1 MPKRMV
7 RTMDKTVS
15 GFLERNL
22 PKFKDDI
29 NISFSNS
36 DKDFF
41 SITAC
46 ENKVNITAN
55 NYISAFHG
63 LYEYLKNYCNV
74 QLSWCGNKNIEIDKL
89 TMFDGTFSKTID
101 QKYRVYLN
109 YCTLDYSMCW
119 WDFEKWEKEIDFMAM
134 NGINMTLA
142 VVGAEAVLYETLL
155 SFNFSKEE
163 ALDCISGPSFWAWQL
178 MTNIIGYL
186 PPKSEKYVYERLEL
200 GKKILNRLVEFG
212 IQPIQQGFSGHAP
225 TAVKEKFPN
234 ANVLMQRGWCN
245 YPKTAQIDPLDP
257 FFKEFGTKYLETLE
271 SLMGNYHFIACD
283 PFHEST
289 PPKSSKEYLI
299 QVGRVINSV
308 YESFDSE
315 SVWVMQA
322 WTMREHIVKA
332 VPKNRI
338 LILDLNSEKTPA
350 NKNMWGYPVVSGM
363 LHNFG
368 GKNAMQGKLKKH
380 CKNKYLELKEN
391 GANVV
396 GSGMFMEGI
405 EQNPVIYDLQFELLT
420 SSKKI
425 DWSNWLDNYIL
436 RRYKKYSTTLRKAW
450 NLLLETCYKDDGY
463 EENAVG
469 STLAS
474 RPQMMPKMTGPCCY
488 SKVYYDTE
496 KFEKAV
502 ALFLSVSDE
511 FKDSDGYQYDLCD
524 LMRQALSNRFYTN
537 QKAFAKAHFWRK
549 LSKVKEI
556 SEKQLDLLLDLD
568 NLTSYRSEMC
578 LSRWICDAQKLA
590 TDDEERKYFDMNA
603 RTLITLWGDVNA
615 STSALYD
622 YSWRE
627 WSGLIK
633 EYYYVRWSMFYK
645 EVIEHMENHKRLVIK
660 NGNNYVSRARYLN
673 YDFGRKLGKFE
684 LEWGKTYKE
693 YEYPVDKDTV
703 DISKKLAEKWNIG

>member
-1 MPKRMV
+1 
-7 RTMDKTVS
+7 MDKTVS

-163 ALDCISGPSFWAWQL
+163 ALNCISGPSFWAWQL

-212 IQPIQQGFSGHAP
+212 IQPIQQGFSSHVP

-380 CKNKYLELKEN
+380 CKNRYLELKEN

-511 FKDSDGYQYDLCD
+511 YKDSDGYQYDLCD

-660 NGNNYVSRARYLN
+660 NGNDYVSRARYLN

>member
-1 MPKRMV
+1 
-7 RTMDKTVS
+7 MDKTVS

-163 ALDCISGPSFWAWQL
+163 ALNCISGPSFWAWQL

-212 IQPIQQGFSGHAP
+212 IQPIQQGFSGHVP

-350 NKNMWGYPVVSGM
+350 NKNIWGYPVVSGM

-380 CKNKYLELKEN
+380 CQNKYLKLKEN

-660 NGNNYVSRARYLN
+660 NGNDYVSRARYLN

>member
-1 MPKRMV
+1 
-7 RTMDKTVS
+7 MDKTVS

-212 IQPIQQGFSGHAP
+212 IQPIQQGFSGHVP

-234 ANVLMQRGWCN
+234 ANVLMQKGWCN

-511 FKDSDGYQYDLCD
+511 YKDSDGYQYDLCD

-568 NLTSYRSEMC
+568 SLTSYRSEMC

-660 NGNNYVSRARYLN
+660 NGNDYVSRARYLN

>member
-163 ALDCISGPSFWAWQL
+163 ALNCISGPSFWAWQL

-212 IQPIQQGFSGHAP
+212 IQPIQQGFSGHVP

-234 ANVLMQRGWCN
+234 ENVLMQRGWCN

-315 SVWVMQA
+315 SVWVIQA

-338 LILDLNSEKTPA
+338 LILDLNSKKTPA

-405 EQNPVIYDLQFELLT
+405 EQNPIIYDLQFELLT

-660 NGNNYVSRARYLN
+660 NGNDYVSRARYLN

>member
-163 ALDCISGPSFWAWQL
+163 ALNCISGPSFWAWQL

-212 IQPIQQGFSGHAP
+212 IQPIQQGFSSHVP

-380 CKNKYLELKEN
+380 CKNRYLELKEN

-511 FKDSDGYQYDLCD
+511 YKDSDGYQYDLCD

-660 NGNNYVSRARYLN
+660 NGNDYVSRARYLN

>member
-163 ALDCISGPSFWAWQL
+163 ALNCISGPSFWAWQL

-212 IQPIQQGFSGHAP
+212 IQPIQQGFSGHVP

-350 NKNMWGYPVVSGM
+350 NKNIWGYPVVSGM

-380 CKNKYLELKEN
+380 CQNKYLKLKEN

-660 NGNNYVSRARYLN
+660 NGNDYVSRARYLN

>member
-163 ALDCISGPSFWAWQL
+163 ALNCISGPSFWAWQL

-212 IQPIQQGFSGHAP
+212 IQPIQQGFSGHVP

-511 FKDSDGYQYDLCD
+511 YMDSDGYQYDLCD

-660 NGNNYVSRARYLN
+660 NGNDYVSRARYLN

>member
-163 ALDCISGPSFWAWQL
+163 ALNCISGPSFWAWQL

-212 IQPIQQGFSGHAP
+212 IQPIQQGFSGHVP

-234 ANVLMQRGWCN
+234 ENVLMQRGWCN

-338 LILDLNSEKTPA
+338 LILDLNSKKTPA

-405 EQNPVIYDLQFELLT
+405 EQNPIIYDLQFELLT

-660 NGNNYVSRARYLN
+660 NGNDYVSRARYLN

>member
-1 MPKRMV
+1 
-7 RTMDKTVS
+7 MDKTVS

-212 IQPIQQGFSGHAP
+212 IQPIQQGFSGHVP

-234 ANVLMQRGWCN
+234 ANVLMQKGWCN

-436 RRYKKYSTTLRKAW
+436 RRYKKYSTTLKKAW

-511 FKDSDGYQYDLCD
+511 YKDSDGYQYDLCD

-568 NLTSYRSEMC
+568 SLTSYRSEMC

-590 TDDEERKYFDMNA
+590 TDDEKRKYFDMNA

-660 NGNNYVSRARYLN
+660 NGNDYVSRARYLN

>member
-163 ALDCISGPSFWAWQL
+163 ALNCISGPSFWAWQL

-212 IQPIQQGFSGHAP
+212 IQPIQQGFSGHVP

-234 ANVLMQRGWCN
+234 ANVLMQKGWCN

-380 CKNKYLELKEN
+380 CQNKYLELKEN

-488 SKVYYDTE
+488 SKVYYNTE

-511 FKDSDGYQYDLCD
+511 YKDSDGYQYDLCD

-660 NGNNYVSRARYLN
+660 NGNDYVSRARYLN

-684 LEWGKTYKE
+684 LEWSKTYKE
-693 YEYPVDKDTV
+693 YEYPVDEDTV

>member
-163 ALDCISGPSFWAWQL
+163 ALNCISGPSFWAWQL

-212 IQPIQQGFSGHAP
+212 IQPIQQGFSGHVP

-380 CKNKYLELKEN
+380 CKNRYLELKEN

-511 FKDSDGYQYDLCD
+511 YKDSDGYQYDLCD

-549 LSKVKEI
+549 FSKVKEI
-556 SEKQLDLLLDLD
+556 SE
-568 NLTSYRSEMC
+568 NSLT
-578 LSRWICDAQKLA
+578 
-590 TDDEERKYFDMNA
+590 F
-603 RTLITLWGDVNA
+603 
-615 STSALYD
+615 
-622 YSWRE
+622 YS
-627 WSGLIK
+627 I
-633 EYYYVRWSMFYK
+633 
-645 EVIEHMENHKRLVIK
+645 
-660 NGNNYVSRARYLN
+660 
-673 YDFGRKLGKFE
+673 
-684 LEWGKTYKE
+684 
-693 YEYPVDKDTV
+693 
-703 DISKKLAEKWNIG
+703 

>member
-1 MPKRMV
+1 
-7 RTMDKTVS
+7 MDKTVS

-63 LYEYLKNYCNV
+63 LYKYLKNYCNV
-74 QLSWCGNKNIEIDKL
+74 QLSWCGNKNIEIDQL

-119 WDFEKWEKEIDFMAM
+119 WNFEKWEKEIDFMAM

-163 ALDCISGPSFWAWQL
+163 ALNCISGPSFWAWQL

-186 PPKSEKYVYERLEL
+186 PPKSEKYVYKRLEL

-212 IQPIQQGFSGHAP
+212 IQPIQQGFSGHVP

-488 SKVYYDTE
+488 SKVYYNTE

-511 FKDSDGYQYDLCD
+511 YKDSDGYQYDLCD

-660 NGNNYVSRARYLN
+660 NGNDYVSRARYLN

>member
-63 LYEYLKNYCNV
+63 LYKYLKNYCNV
-74 QLSWCGNKNIEIDKL
+74 QLSWCGNKNIEIDQL

-119 WDFEKWEKEIDFMAM
+119 WNFEKWEKEIDFMAM

-163 ALDCISGPSFWAWQL
+163 ALNCISGPSFWAWQL

-186 PPKSEKYVYERLEL
+186 PPKSEKYVYKRLEL

-212 IQPIQQGFSGHAP
+212 IQPIQQGFSGHVP

-488 SKVYYDTE
+488 SKVYYNTE

-511 FKDSDGYQYDLCD
+511 YKDSDGYQYDLCD

-660 NGNNYVSRARYLN
+660 NGNDYVSRARYLN

>member
-1 MPKRMV
+1 
-7 RTMDKTVS
+7 MDKTVS

-163 ALDCISGPSFWAWQL
+163 ALNCISGPSFWAWQL

-212 IQPIQQGFSGHAP
+212 IQPIQQGFSGHVP

-511 FKDSDGYQYDLCD
+511 YMDSDGYQYDLCD

-660 NGNNYVSRARYLN
+660 NGNDYVSRARYLN

>member
-212 IQPIQQGFSGHAP
+212 IQPIQQGFSGHVP

-234 ANVLMQRGWCN
+234 ANVLMQKGWCN

-511 FKDSDGYQYDLCD
+511 YKDSDGYQYDLCD

-568 NLTSYRSEMC
+568 SLTSYRSEMC

-660 NGNNYVSRARYLN
+660 NGNDYVSRARYLN